1 MLRMDHKT
9 LFIAARLYQLARGDF
24 ISHDRIAFVIA
35 TPLSSC
41 IAMKAFLAACELPE
55 QLLAGVIAYAYGR
68 GENAGSEPTSAI
80 R

>member
-9 LFIAARLYQLARGDF
+9 LLIAARLYQLASCDLIR
-24 ISHDRIAFVIA
+24 HNRIVLVIA
-35 TPLSSC
+35 TPLRSC
-41 IAMKAFLAACELPE
+41 IALEAFLAACELPE

-68 GENAGSEPTSAI
+68 GENAGSKPPSAI